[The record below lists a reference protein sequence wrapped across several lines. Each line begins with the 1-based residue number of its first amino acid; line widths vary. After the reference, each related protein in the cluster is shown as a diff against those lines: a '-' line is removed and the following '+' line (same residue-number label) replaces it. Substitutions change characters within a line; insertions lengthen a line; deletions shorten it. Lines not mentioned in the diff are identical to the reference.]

1 MSRPRISLRAAL
13 LAAMFTTSG
22 AIPASELFARQS
34 SCAADFNKCT
44 KGNFPDY
51 FCCPK
56 NTTCINLAGNTTL
69 LCCPSGNDCTKI
81 KSISCDITLQDGKL
95 HPEAVI
101 KTTALG
107 GTLGRCKTANTC
119 CPFGYTCTDSDE
131 CVMNQDQSMA
141 PSQAP
146 IPTPTSSPSSTTS
159 IISSTIQ
166 SSGTIQSSSTAS
178 TSSSVGTTTTPSTST
193 TSTETGVAESATTT
207 AAAASP
213 QAGSANTNSGPAV
226 GVIAGASVGA
236 AVIFIA
242 AVVLACILLR
252 RKEDKK
258 QKETTESLRR
268 TRSTSS
274 FGNII
279 SHPIVSEN
287 TTLRTDFSRFTPL
300 RNVGVDSA
308 SKTNDTGIG
317 RGSLDSSS
325 STGRILPRALPSP
338 ARNPTYDRATAR
350 QSSIAYGF
358 EVPKTSP
365 YMNSGSSSHNSP
377 YTGHVADRD
386 DSTLLNLTSPPP
398 RTPERREREPSSVSI
413 NVFADPQNITPQ
425 ARDERQRYSHLTT
438 FTQMMDE
445 ADLGG
450 VARGQGYVPYRPPP
464 PSTDGLGS
472 PMQSKGG

>member
-1 MSRPRISLRAAL
+1 MSRPRISLRAAS
-13 LAAMFTTSG
+13 LAAMFTTSW
-22 AIPASELFARQS
+22 AMPASELFARQS
-34 SCAADFNKCT
+34 SCAADFNRCT

-51 FCCPK
+51 FCCPN
-56 NTTCINLAGNTTL
+56 NTTCVNLAGNTTL
-69 LCCPSGNDCTKI
+69 LCCPMGNDCAKI

-131 CVMNQDQSMA
+131 CVKNLDQSVA
-141 PSQAP
+141 PSQTS
-146 IPTPTSSPSSTTS
+146 IPTTTTSSPSSTTS
-159 IISSTIQ
+159 IISSTTQ
-166 SSGTIQSSSTAS
+166 TSSTAS
-178 TSSSVGTTTTPSTST
+178 TSSSIGTTTTPSTST
-193 TSTETGVAESATTT
+193 TSTETGTAESATTT

-213 QAGSANTNSGPAV
+213 QTGNANNSSGPAV

-242 AVVLACILLR
+242 AVVLACVLLR

-258 QKETTESLRR
+258 QKENTESLRR

-287 TTLRTDFSRFTPL
+287 ATLRSDFSRFSPL
-300 RNVGVDSA
+300 RNVGLDSA
-308 SKTNDTGIG
+308 SKPKDMGLG

-325 STGRILPRALPSP
+325 STGGILARTVPSP
-338 ARNPTYDRATAR
+338 ARNPIYDRAMAR

-365 YMNSGSSSHNSP
+365 YMNSGTSSGHGSP
-377 YTGHVADRD
+377 HSGHVADRD
-386 DSTLLNLTSPPP
+386 DSTLLNPTPPPP

-425 ARDERQRYSHLTT
+425 NRDERQQRYSHLTT

-464 PSTDGLGS
+464 TNDGLGS
-472 PMQSKGG
+472 PMQKRDN